1 MTRGPTVAGE
11 VTAAPS
17 PSPTTALV
25 REALTGRQR
34 DARGAVF
41 EVLLLAALLLALVIL
56 LVLLTDL
63 VRTAAPV
70 FSDRGTDFLTSNV
83 SSLPERVGI
92 RQGLIGSL
100 TIAAFVA
107 LLAFPLGIGA
117 AIYLEEY
124 ARDNWLTRLINANIR
139 NLAGVPSVVYGLLGI
154 AIFVQFA
161 PIAAFTG
168 GRSVMSAGFTMSILV
183 LPIIVITAA
192 EALRAVPNSIREAGF
207 GVGATR
213 WEVVRSHVL
222 PYAAPGIFTGTVLTL
237 ARAFGETAPL
247 ILIGAATGFLSTGT
261 ASFVEQLQGPYTA
274 LPTQVYD
281 FATRNL
287 REFKNVTAAA
297 AVTLVGVL
305 LLVNLAAI
313 LLRNRYERRW

>member
-1 MTRGPTVAGE
+1 MASGPTAANEVSALPRVSPT
-11 VTAAPS
+11 VTA
-17 PSPTTALV
+17 V
-25 REALTGRQR
+25 RRALTGKRG
-34 DARGAVF
+34 DARGVIF
-41 EVLLLAALLLALVIL
+41 EILLLLALLVALAIL

-63 VRTAAPV
+63 VRKALPV
-70 FSDRGTDFLTSNV
+70 FEDRGTDFLSSNV
-83 SSLPERVGI
+83 SSLPDRAGI
-92 RQGLIGSL
+92 RQGLMGSL

-107 LLAFPLGIGA
+107 ILAFPLGIGA

-139 NLAGVPSVVYGLLGI
+139 NLAGVPSIVYGLLGI

-168 GRSVMSAGFTMSILV
+168 GRSVMSAGLTMSILV
-183 LPIIVITAA
+183 LPIVVITAA

-247 ILIGAATGFLSTGT
+247 ILIGAATGFLSTGR
-261 ASFVEQLQGPYTA
+261 ASFIEQLQGPYTA

-287 REFKNVTAAA
+287 REFQNVTAAA